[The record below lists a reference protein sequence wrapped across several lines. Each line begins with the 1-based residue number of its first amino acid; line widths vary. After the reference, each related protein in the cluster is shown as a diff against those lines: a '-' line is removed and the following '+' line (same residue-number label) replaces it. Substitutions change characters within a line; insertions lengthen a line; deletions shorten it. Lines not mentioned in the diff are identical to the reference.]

1 MALRNDRS
9 GGFPMNAPR
18 AAQTKRRRALQ
29 SLLLAFAL
37 LLFPGCAAYQIG
49 NRTLYRPD
57 IRTVHVP
64 IVQSNSYRRHLG
76 ERLTEAIVKEIE
88 LHTPYK
94 VVDADVA
101 DSVLTARLV
110 SESKRVLAENMF
122 DEPRD
127 IETDFFVQVQWVDRR
142 GDVIICH
149 TDVPVDPL
157 FLNVGQQANFVPEG
171 GQSITTAQQV
181 AINRLAAQI
190 RQQLEMPW

>member
-1 MALRNDRS
+1 MN
-9 GGFPMNAPR
+9 FPLL
-18 AAQTKRRRALQ
+18 AAQALRRRALD
-29 SLLLAFAL
+29 STWMTLFLLLL
-37 LLFPGCAAYQIG
+37 PGCAAYQIG